1 MLALKVKVWPFRY
14 AVKLASFLIFYTA
27 LVNSVQKLYVFP
39 RLMIPLPVWVTINT
53 PLTSPVGA
61 FDLLQLTLA
70 NGESPLII
78 LSILFIIGSVFG
90 KIFCGWACPLGF
102 MQELI
107 VNLRGSKPHVSRFSD
122 IAAKKIKYLLLFII
136 LTVSVTLAVSW
147 KQDWGQSYRSALGV
161 FSYGPTIAISPDA
174 TLMGTVPK
182 LLTQGWSAIA
192 HVNALTAFKILVLI
206 VFLVGSYSVP
216 LFWCRYLC
224 PLGALMGMFARFSL
238 LGLKRSPTK
247 CERCPHCV
255 RKCPTQVRILELP
268 WEKINDMDCILCLDC
283 VDACPHGAISPKI
296 P

>member
-1 MLALKVKVWPFRY
+1 
-14 AVKLASFLIFYTA
+14 
-27 LVNSVQKLYVFP
+27 
-39 RLMIPLPVWVTINT
+39 MIPLPVWVTLNS

-70 NGESPLII
+70 NGKAPLFI
-78 LSILFIIGSVFG
+78 LSILLIVGCVFG
-90 KIFCGWACPLGF
+90 KIFCGWACPLSF

-107 VNLRGSKPHVSRFSD
+107 YKLRASMPHVSRSSD

-136 LTVSVTLAVSW
+136 LTVSVTLAISS
-147 KQDWGQSYRSALGV
+147 KEDWGQSYRNALGT
-161 FSYGPTIAISPDA
+161 FSYGPTITISPDA
-174 TLMGTVPK
+174 TLMGTIPK
-182 LLTQGWSAIA
+182 LLTQGWSVITQI
-192 HVNALTAFKILVLI
+192 NALTALKILILG
-206 VFLVGSYSVP
+206 VFLAGSYSVP

-224 PLGALMGMFARFSL
+224 PLGALMGIFARYSL

-247 CERCPHCV
+247 CERCPSCA

-268 WEKINDMDCILCLDC
+268 WEKFNDMDCILCFDC